1 LPVCSVDKWIIL
13 TYNTHMAKTT
23 EIKRLNPKGA
33 ETKYVGFEPEWKFQ
47 PTAEN
52 RVSAFANAFQWY
64 NYHYGKKDAKEMLC
78 HYLEHNHRS
87 KDAKL
92 MRGIPDSQIRV
103 TPAWVCRMT
112 LLGLELTEH
121 EQCNIDEQISTML
134 KAKQEIKKAQA
145 EVDSDAA
152 VARLTIQDHLRE
164 KVSEC
169 CGEME
174 AMFDDFIVA
183 GAKMSADFSPIKLM
197 RGINISPNMISTV
210 SRVWELRLA
219 EFNEVLEG
227 EDEQLVEGY
236 SHLSKI
242 QLKQCVKF
250 CETVINDCNSYVQIK
265 KVERKP
271 RAKKAVSPEKLT
283 RKFKFMKEFD
293 ELKLKSDPV
302 VKLVGASEAWLYDT
316 GKRKLIHVM
325 ADSHIGTFTV
335 KGSAIVGF
343 DALTTVQKTLRKPAE
358 QIKAVMSG
366 GKPAMRKEFGA
377 IKATETKFNGRG
389 NDNLIILKAW

>member
-1 LPVCSVDKWIIL
+1 
-13 TYNTHMAKTT
+13 MAKN
-23 EIKRLNPKGA
+23 ENNIKRLNPKGA

-47 PTAEN
+47 PTEEN
-52 RVSAFANAFQWY
+52 RISSLANAFQWY
-64 NYHYGKKDAKEMLC
+64 NYHYGKKDAKEMII
-78 HYLEHNHRS
+78 HYLEHVGR
-87 KDAKL
+87 KVDAKT
-92 MRGIPDSQIRV
+92 MRGVPDSQIRV

-112 LLGLELTEH
+112 MIGLVLNEH
-121 EQCNIDEQISTML
+121 EQSIIDDQISIML
-134 KAKQEIKKAQA
+134 KSKQEVKRAQT
-145 EVDSDAA
+145 EVDAEQA
-152 VARLTIQDHLRE
+152 VAKLTIQDHLRE

-169 CGEME
+169 CGELE
-174 AMFDDFIVA
+174 GMFDDFVVA

-197 RGINISPNMISTV
+197 RGMNISPNMIATV
-210 SRVWELRLA
+210 SAVWELRLA

-227 EDEQLVEGY
+227 TDPDLVEGY
-236 SHLSKI
+236 SHLSKN

-250 CETVINDCNSYVQIK
+250 CETVINDCGSYVQLK

-283 RKFKFMKEFD
+283 RKFKFLREFD

-302 VKLVGASEAWLYDT
+302 TKLVGASEAWLYDT
-316 GKRKLIHVM
+316 AKRKLIHVM

-343 DALTTVQKTLRKPAE
+343 DALQTVQKTLRKPAE
-358 QIKAVMSG
+358 QIRMVMGS
-366 GKPAMRKEFGA
+366 KPQARKDFAA

>member
-1 LPVCSVDKWIIL
+1 
-13 TYNTHMAKTT
+13 MAKLN

-33 ETKYVGFEPEWKFQ
+33 ETKYIGFEPEWKFQ
-47 PTAEN
+47 PTEEN
-52 RVSAFANAFQWY
+52 RVSSFANAFHWY
-64 NYHYGKKDAKEMLC
+64 NYHYGKKDAKDMLC
-78 HYLEHNHRS
+78 HYLEHNGR
-87 KDAKL
+87 KLDAKT
-92 MRGIPDSQIRV
+92 MRGIPDSQIRL

-112 LLGLELTEH
+112 LLGLELKEH

-134 KAKQEIKKAQA
+134 KVKQEIKKAQS
-145 EVDSDAA
+145 EVDADTA
-152 VARLTIQDHLRE
+152 VAKLTIQDHLRE

-197 RGINISPNMISTV
+197 RGMNISPNMIGTV

-227 EDEQLVEGY
+227 KDDQLVEGY
-236 SHLSKI
+236 SHLTKI
-242 QLKQCVKF
+242 QLKNCVKF
-250 CETVINDCNSYVQIK
+250 CETAINDCNSYVQLK

-293 ELKLKSDPV
+293 ELKLKSEPV
-302 VKLVGASEAWLYDT
+302 TKLVGASEAWLYDT
-316 GKRKLIHVM
+316 AKRKLIHIM

-335 KGSAIVGF
+335 KGSAVAGF
-343 DALTTVQKTLRKPAE
+343 DTLATVQKTLRKPAE
-358 QIKAVMSG
+358 QIKAVIGG
-366 GKPAMRKEFGA
+366 GKPAARKAFGE

-389 NDNLIILKAW
+389 NDNLIILWAW

>member
-1 LPVCSVDKWIIL
+1 
-13 TYNTHMAKTT
+13 MAKSN

-33 ETKYVGFEPEWKFQ
+33 ETKYVGHEPEWNFQ
-47 PTAEN
+47 PTEEN
-52 RVSAFANAFQWY
+52 RISSFANAFQWY
-64 NYHYGKKDAKEMLC
+64 NYHYGKKDAKDMLC
-78 HYLEHNHRS
+78 HYLEHNNRS

-112 LLGLELTEH
+112 LLGLVLNEH
-121 EQCNIDEQISTML
+121 EQSIVDEQISGML
-134 KAKQEIKKAQA
+134 KVKQEKKREQS
-145 EVDSDAA
+145 EVDADTA
-152 VARLTIQDHLRE
+152 VAKLTIQDHLRE

-169 CGEME
+169 CGELE
-174 AMFDDFIVA
+174 GMFDDFVVA

-197 RGINISPNMISTV
+197 RGMNISPNMTGTV

-227 EDEQLVEGY
+227 VDADLVEGY
-236 SHLSKI
+236 SHLSKN

-250 CETVINDCNSYVQIK
+250 CETVINDCNSYVQLK

-283 RKFKFMKEFD
+283 RTFKFLKEFE
-293 ELKLKSDPV
+293 ELKLKSEPV

-316 GKRKLIHVM
+316 AKRKLIHVM
-325 ADSHIGTFTV
+325 SDSHIGTFTV
-335 KGSAIVGF
+335 KGSAIIGF
-343 DALTTVQKTLRKPAE
+343 DSLTTVQKTLRKPAE
-358 QIKAVMSG
+358 QIKAVIGG
-366 GKPAMRKEFGA
+366 GKPAARKAFEA
-377 IKATETKFNGRG
+377 IKATETKYNGRG
-389 NDNLIILKAW
+389 NENLIILWAW